1 MRDEKFGDLADETAR
16 SIVVS
21 LAGWRWVSK
30 CMLET
35 WYPLFEAMYWL
46 FGISFPRK

>member
-1 MRDEKFGDLADETAR
+1 MRDEKFGDLADEMAT

-21 LAGWRWVSK
+21 LVGWRWVSK

-35 WYPLFEAMYWL
+35 C
-46 FGISFPRK
+46 